1 MKSHDLKPLD
11 PLDWAR
17 FPKSQLALSAV
28 LAGARQGDSNLKR
41 IFAEHVASGLCDEL
55 GAAKRHL
62 AYEDREHG
70 VEL

>member
-1 MKSHDLKPLD
+1 MKSHDLKSFD

-28 LAGARQGDSNLKR
+28 LLGARDGDSNLKR
-41 IFAEHVASGLCDEL
+41 IFAQHVASGLCNEL
-55 GAAKRHL
+55 GVAKRHL
-62 AYEDREHG
+62 AYEDRGYG